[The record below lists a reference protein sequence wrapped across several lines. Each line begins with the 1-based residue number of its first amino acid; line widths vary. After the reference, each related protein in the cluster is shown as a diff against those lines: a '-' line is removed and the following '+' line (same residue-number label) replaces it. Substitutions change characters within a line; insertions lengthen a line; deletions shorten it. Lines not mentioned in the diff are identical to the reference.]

1 MKSLKT
7 LFLNLLA
14 KYEFWRATK
23 LRDGKD
29 WQFMLDISNPQ
40 AFSIRIL
47 KKKWEGVIIEFT
59 NLHMSDDAQMTFD
72 MDVIANPNL
81 KNTDT
86 NAFRK
91 FTTDIIRSI
100 LVDSVEHAKEVIKNE
115 NGTVD
120 FVEPLEERIVH
131 EEDDSVPEER
141 VPKRKPRK
149 KNL

>member
-7 LFLNLLA
+7 ILLNLLA
-14 KYEFWRATK
+14 KYEFWRAMR
-23 LRDGKD
+23 LRSDKD
-29 WQFMLDISNPQ
+29 WEFMLDISNPE

-47 KKKWEGVIIEFT
+47 KKRWKSVIVEYSG
-59 NLHMSDDAQMTFD
+59 LHMSDDMQMSFD
-72 MDVIANPNL
+72 MNVIANPNL
-81 KNTDT
+81 KNTDSK
-86 NAFRK
+86 AFKK

-100 LVDSVEHAKEVIKNE
+100 IVASVERAKEVVNE

-141 VPKRKPRK
+141 VSKRKPRK
-149 KNL
+149 KTL

>member
-1 MKSLKT
+1 MKNLKT
-7 LFLNLLA
+7 LFLNLIA
-14 KYEFWRATK
+14 KYEFWRATR

-47 KKKWEGVIIEFT
+47 KKKWEGVIVEYT
-59 NLHMSDDAQMTFD
+59 NLHMGDDAQMTFD

-86 NAFRK
+86 SAFRK

-100 LVDSVEHAKEVIKNE
+100 LVDSVEHAKEILNE
-115 NGTVD
+115 NRTFD
-120 FVEPLEERIVH
+120 SVEPFEERAIH
-131 EEDDSVPEER
+131 EEDDSISEER
-141 VPKRKPRK
+141 VSKRKSRK
-149 KNL
+149 KTI